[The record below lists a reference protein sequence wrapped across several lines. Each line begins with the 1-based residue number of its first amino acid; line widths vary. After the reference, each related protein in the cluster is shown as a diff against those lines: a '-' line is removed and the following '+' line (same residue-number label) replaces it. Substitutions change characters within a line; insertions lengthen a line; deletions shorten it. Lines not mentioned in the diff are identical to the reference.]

1 MATIIRQ
8 AYIDKI
14 EKYLGKETI
23 IVLVGQRRVGKSYM
37 MKTVRDQKASNPD
50 NNIIYI
56 DKEKREFDS
65 IRNYQDLNQYIDE
78 HFVASKHNYILID
91 EIQDI
96 TEFERSI
103 RSFRTE
109 PNTDIIITGSNAKML
124 SNELSTLIGGRYKE
138 IYIQSL
144 SYKEFLVFH
153 QLPDNDDSLAKYI
166 QYGGLPG
173 LAKIG
178 LEEDDA
184 REYQMDIFHTVLL
197 KNVIMRNRIRN
208 VPFLENLVRFLADN
222 TGKLI
227 SANSIAKYMKSQG
240 ESITSTVIINYI
252 SFLCEAY
259 ILHKVNR
266 FDIHG
271 KRIFET
277 NDKFYFEDNGIRNAL
292 AGGTREG
299 DIEKVIENIIYQ
311 HLIRLGY
318 QVYVGQLQAGE
329 IDFVCTKPD
338 GQRIYVQASYIIADM
353 ATRER
358 EFGNLRAIN
367 DNYPKYVISMTP
379 LLTRNDDNG
388 ITHLHLRKFLKE
400 GLSGTRCKSTK
411 FQTDMQIILRKRP
424 SLPLL
429 KQIKKKRAYLVRAN
443 TETFANFANEK

>member
-1 MATIIRQ
+1 MATIRRQ
-8 AYIDKI
+8 SYIDKI

-23 IVLVGQRRVGKSYM
+23 IVLVGQRRVGKSCILKM
-37 MKTVRDQKASNPD
+37 IRDEKMADSD
-50 NNIIYI
+50 NNVIYI
-56 DKEKREFDS
+56 DKEKWQYDAIQTYR
-65 IRNYQDLNQYIDE
+65 DLNEYIE
-78 HFVASKHNYILID
+78 KHWANDKYNYILID
-91 EIQDI
+91 EVQGIE
-96 TEFERSI
+96 EFERSV

-109 PNTDIIITGSNAKML
+109 PNTDIIITGSNASML

-144 SYKEFLVFH
+144 SYNEFLEFH
-153 QLPDNDDSLAKYI
+153 NLSDNDESLSLYI
-166 QYGGLPG
+166 QYGGMPG

-184 REYQMDIFHTVLL
+184 REYQIDIYHTVLL
-197 KNVIMRNRIRN
+197 KDVIMRHQIRN

-222 TGKLI
+222 IGKLI

-240 ESITSTVIINYI
+240 ESITSSVVINYI

-266 FDIHG
+266 YDIHG
-271 KRIFET
+271 KRVFEN
-277 NDKFYFEDNGIRNAL
+277 NDKFYFEDNGVRNAI

-299 DIEKVIENIIYQ
+299 DIEKVIENIIYE

-329 IDFVCTKPD
+329 IDFVCTKPE
-338 GQRIYVQASYIIADM
+338 GQRIYVQASFIIAEQ

-358 EFGNLRAIN
+358 EFGNLRSIK

-379 LLTRNDDNG
+379 LLTKNDDDG
-388 ITHLHLRKFLKE
+388 ITHIHLRKFLRE
-400 GLSGTRCKSTK
+400 GL
-411 FQTDMQIILRKRP
+411 
-424 SLPLL
+424 
-429 KQIKKKRAYLVRAN
+429 
-443 TETFANFANEK
+443 

>member
-8 AYIDKI
+8 SYIDKI
-14 EKYLGKETI
+14 ERYLGKETI
-23 IVLVGQRRVGKSYM
+23 IVLVGQRRVGKSCM
-37 MKTVRDQKASNPD
+37 MKMIRDRKMAD
-50 NNIIYI
+50 DGNNIIYI
-56 DKEKREFDS
+56 DKEKREFDN
-65 IRNYQDLNQYIDE
+65 IQTYQDLNDYIGL
-78 HFVASKHNYILID
+78 HFQSDKHNYILID

-96 TEFERSI
+96 KEFERSI
-103 RSFRTE
+103 RSYRTE
-109 PNTDIIITGSNAKML
+109 PNTDIIITGSNARML

-144 SYKEFLVFH
+144 SYKEFLEFH
-153 QLPDNDDSLAKYI
+153 QLSDNDEALALYI
-166 QYGGLPG
+166 LYGGLPG

-184 REYQMDIFHTVLL
+184 REYQMDIYHTVLL
-197 KNVIMRNRIRN
+197 KDVIMRNQIRN

-227 SANSIAKYMKSQG
+227 SANSISKYMKSQG
-240 ESITSTVIINYI
+240 ESIASAAITNYI

-266 FDIHG
+266 YDIHG

-277 NDKFYFEDNGIRNAL
+277 NDKFYFEDNGIRNAI

-329 IDFVCTKPD
+329 IDFVCTKP
-338 GQRIYVQASYIIADM
+338 GSERIYVQASYIIYDD

-358 EFGNLRAIN
+358 EFGNLRAIK

-379 LLTRNDDNG
+379 LLTKNDDDG
-388 ITHLHLRKFLKE
+388 ITHLHLRKFLTE
-400 GLSGTRCKSTK
+400 G
-411 FQTDMQIILRKRP
+411 I
-424 SLPLL
+424 
-429 KQIKKKRAYLVRAN
+429 
-443 TETFANFANEK
+443 

>member
-1 MATIIRQ
+1 MATIRRQ
-8 AYIDKI
+8 SYIDKI

-23 IVLVGQRRVGKSYM
+23 IVLVGQRRVGKSCILKM
-37 MKTVRDQKASNPD
+37 IRDDKMADSD
-50 NNIIYI
+50 NNVIYI
-56 DKEKREFDS
+56 DKEKWQYDA
-65 IRNYQDLNQYIDE
+65 IQTYKDLNEYIERYWVND
-78 HFVASKHNYILID
+78 KYNYILID
-91 EIQDI
+91 EVQDI
-96 TEFERSI
+96 EEFERSV

-109 PNTDIIITGSNAKML
+109 PNTDIIITGSNARML

-144 SYKEFLVFH
+144 SYNEFLEFH
-153 QLPDNDDSLAKYI
+153 NLSDNDESLSLYI
-166 QYGGLPG
+166 QYGGMPG

-184 REYQMDIFHTVLL
+184 REYQIDIYHTVLL
-197 KNVIMRNRIRN
+197 KDVIMRNQIRN

-222 TGKLI
+222 IGKLI

-240 ESITSTVIINYI
+240 ESITSSVVINYI

-266 FDIHG
+266 YDIHG
-271 KRIFET
+271 KRVFEN
-277 NDKFYFEDNGIRNAL
+277 NDKFYFEDNGVRNAI

-299 DIEKVIENIIYQ
+299 DIEKVIENIIYE

-329 IDFVCTKPD
+329 IDFVCTKPE
-338 GQRIYVQASYIIADM
+338 GQRIYVQASFIIAEQ

-358 EFGNLRAIN
+358 EFGNLRSIK

-379 LLTRNDDNG
+379 LLTKNDDDG
-388 ITHLHLRKFLKE
+388 ITHIHLRKFLRE
-400 GLSGTRCKSTK
+400 GL
-411 FQTDMQIILRKRP
+411 
-424 SLPLL
+424 
-429 KQIKKKRAYLVRAN
+429 
-443 TETFANFANEK
+443 

>member
-144 SYKEFLVFH
+144 SYEEFLVFH

-197 KNVIMRNRIRN
+197 KDVIMRNRIRN

-358 EFGNLRAIN
+358 VFGNLRAIN

-400 GLSGTRCKSTK
+400 G
-411 FQTDMQIILRKRP
+411 F
-424 SLPLL
+424 
-429 KQIKKKRAYLVRAN
+429 
-443 TETFANFANEK
+443 

>member
-144 SYKEFLVFH
+144 SYEEFLVFH

-197 KNVIMRNRIRN
+197 KDVIMRNQIRN

-379 LLTRNDDNG
+379 LLTHNDDNG

-400 GLSGTRCKSTK
+400 G
-411 FQTDMQIILRKRP
+411 F
-424 SLPLL
+424 
-429 KQIKKKRAYLVRAN
+429 
-443 TETFANFANEK
+443 

>member
-1 MATIIRQ
+1 MATIRRQ
-8 AYIDKI
+8 SYIDKI

-23 IVLVGQRRVGKSYM
+23 IVLVGQRRVGKSCILKM
-37 MKTVRDQKASNPD
+37 IRDEKMADSD
-50 NNIIYI
+50 NNVVYI
-56 DKEKREFDS
+56 DKEKWQYDAIQTYR
-65 IRNYQDLNQYIDE
+65 DLNEYIE
-78 HFVASKHNYILID
+78 KHWANDKYNYILID
-91 EIQDI
+91 EVQDI
-96 TEFERSI
+96 EEFERSV

-109 PNTDIIITGSNAKML
+109 PNTDIIITGSNASML

-144 SYKEFLVFH
+144 SYNEFLEFH
-153 QLPDNDDSLAKYI
+153 NLSDNDESLSLYI
-166 QYGGLPG
+166 QYGGMPG

-184 REYQMDIFHTVLL
+184 REYQIDIYHTVLL
-197 KNVIMRNRIRN
+197 KDVIMRNQIRN

-222 TGKLI
+222 IGKLI

-240 ESITSTVIINYI
+240 ESITSSVVINYI

-266 FDIHG
+266 YDIHG
-271 KRIFET
+271 KRVFEN
-277 NDKFYFEDNGIRNAL
+277 NDKFYFEDNGVRNAI

-299 DIEKVIENIIYQ
+299 DIEKVIENIIYE

-329 IDFVCTKPD
+329 IDFVCTKPE
-338 GQRIYVQASYIIADM
+338 GQRIYVQASFIIAEQ

-358 EFGNLRAIN
+358 EFGNLRSIK

-379 LLTRNDDNG
+379 LLTKNDDDG
-388 ITHLHLRKFLKE
+388 ITHIHLRKFLRE
-400 GLSGTRCKSTK
+400 GL
-411 FQTDMQIILRKRP
+411 
-424 SLPLL
+424 
-429 KQIKKKRAYLVRAN
+429 
-443 TETFANFANEK
+443 

>member
-144 SYKEFLVFH
+144 SYEEFLVFH

-197 KNVIMRNRIRN
+197 KDVIMRNRIRN

-266 FDIHG
+266 FDIHS

-400 GLSGTRCKSTK
+400 G
-411 FQTDMQIILRKRP
+411 F
-424 SLPLL
+424 
-429 KQIKKKRAYLVRAN
+429 
-443 TETFANFANEK
+443 

>member
-144 SYKEFLVFH
+144 SYEEFLVFH

-197 KNVIMRNRIRN
+197 KDVIMRNQIRN

-259 ILHKVNR
+259 FLHKVNR

-400 GLSGTRCKSTK
+400 RL
-411 FQTDMQIILRKRP
+411 
-424 SLPLL
+424 
-429 KQIKKKRAYLVRAN
+429 
-443 TETFANFANEK
+443 

>member
-1 MATIIRQ
+1 MATIRRQ
-8 AYIDKI
+8 SYIDKI

-23 IVLVGQRRVGKSYM
+23 IVLVGQRRVGKSCILKM
-37 MKTVRDQKASNPD
+37 IRDDKMADSD
-50 NNIIYI
+50 NNVIYI
-56 DKEKREFDS
+56 DKEKWQYDAIQTYR
-65 IRNYQDLNQYIDE
+65 DLNEYIEKHWAND
-78 HFVASKHNYILID
+78 KHNYILID
-91 EIQDI
+91 EVQDI
-96 TEFERSI
+96 EEFERSV

-109 PNTDIIITGSNAKML
+109 PNTDIIITGSNASML

-144 SYKEFLVFH
+144 SYNEFLEFH
-153 QLPDNDDSLAKYI
+153 NLSDNDESLSLYI
-166 QYGGLPG
+166 QYGGMPG

-184 REYQMDIFHTVLL
+184 REYQIDIYHTVLL
-197 KNVIMRNRIRN
+197 KDVIMRNQIRN

-222 TGKLI
+222 IGKLI

-240 ESITSTVIINYI
+240 ESITSSVVINYI

-266 FDIHG
+266 YDIHG
-271 KRIFET
+271 KRVFEN
-277 NDKFYFEDNGIRNAL
+277 NDKFYFEDNGVRNAI

-299 DIEKVIENIIYQ
+299 DIEKVIENIIYE

-329 IDFVCTKPD
+329 IDFVCTKPE
-338 GQRIYVQASYIIADM
+338 GQRIYVQASFIIAEQ

-358 EFGNLRAIN
+358 EFGNLRSIK

-379 LLTRNDDNG
+379 LLTKNDDDG
-388 ITHLHLRKFLKE
+388 ITHIHLRKFLRE
-400 GLSGTRCKSTK
+400 GL
-411 FQTDMQIILRKRP
+411 
-424 SLPLL
+424 
-429 KQIKKKRAYLVRAN
+429 
-443 TETFANFANEK
+443 

>member
-65 IRNYQDLNQYIDE
+65 IRNYQDLNLYIDE

-144 SYKEFLVFH
+144 SYEEFLVFH

-197 KNVIMRNRIRN
+197 KDVIMRNRIRN

-271 KRIFET
+271 KRILET

-400 GLSGTRCKSTK
+400 GL
-411 FQTDMQIILRKRP
+411 
-424 SLPLL
+424 
-429 KQIKKKRAYLVRAN
+429 
-443 TETFANFANEK
+443 

>member
-144 SYKEFLVFH
+144 SYEEFLVFH

-197 KNVIMRNRIRN
+197 KNVIMRNQIRN

-318 QVYVGQLQAGE
+318 QVYVGQQQAGE

-358 EFGNLRAIN
+358 KFGNLRAIN

-400 GLSGTRCKSTK
+400 G
-411 FQTDMQIILRKRP
+411 F
-424 SLPLL
+424 
-429 KQIKKKRAYLVRAN
+429 
-443 TETFANFANEK
+443 

>member
-144 SYKEFLVFH
+144 SYEEFLVFH

-197 KNVIMRNRIRN
+197 KNVIMRNQIRN

-329 IDFVCTKPD
+329 INFVCTKPD

-400 GLSGTRCKSTK
+400 G
-411 FQTDMQIILRKRP
+411 F
-424 SLPLL
+424 
-429 KQIKKKRAYLVRAN
+429 
-443 TETFANFANEK
+443 

>member
-56 DKEKREFDS
+56 DKEKREFDC

-144 SYKEFLVFH
+144 SYEEFLVFH

-197 KNVIMRNRIRN
+197 KDVIMRNQIRN

-353 ATRER
+353 ATREM

-400 GLSGTRCKSTK
+400 G
-411 FQTDMQIILRKRP
+411 F
-424 SLPLL
+424 
-429 KQIKKKRAYLVRAN
+429 
-443 TETFANFANEK
+443 

>member
-109 PNTDIIITGSNAKML
+109 PNTDIISTGSNAKML

-400 GLSGTRCKSTK
+400 GL
-411 FQTDMQIILRKRP
+411 
-424 SLPLL
+424 
-429 KQIKKKRAYLVRAN
+429 
-443 TETFANFANEK
+443 

>member
-8 AYIDKI
+8 SYIDKI
-14 EKYLGKETI
+14 ERYLGKETI
-23 IVLVGQRRVGKSYM
+23 IVLVGQRRVGKSYILKM
-37 MKTVRDQKASNPD
+37 ICDRKKADEN

-56 DKEKREFDS
+56 DKEKREFDD
-65 IRNYQDLNQYIDE
+65 IQTYQDLNNYIGQ
-78 HFVASKHNYILID
+78 HFLSDKHNYVLID

-96 TEFERSI
+96 KEFERSI
-103 RSFRTE
+103 RSYRTE
-109 PNTDIIITGSNAKML
+109 PNTDIIITGSNARML

-144 SYKEFLVFH
+144 SYNAFLEFHHLT
-153 QLPDNDDSLAKYI
+153 DNDESLTQYI

-178 LEEDDA
+178 LDEDDA
-184 REYQMDIFHTVLL
+184 REYQMDIYHTVLL
-197 KNVIMRNRIRN
+197 KDVIMRNKIRN

-266 FDIHG
+266 YDIHG

-277 NDKFYFEDNGIRNAL
+277 NDKFYFEDNGIRNAI

-318 QVYVGQLQAGE
+318 QVYVGQLQAAE
-329 IDFVCTKPD
+329 IDFVCTKP
-338 GQRIYVQASYIIADM
+338 GGERIYVQASYIIADN

-358 EFGNLRAIN
+358 EFGNLRLIK

-379 LLTRNDDNG
+379 LLTKNDDGG
-388 ITHLHLRKFLKE
+388 ITHLHLRKFLAE
-400 GLSGTRCKSTK
+400 GL
-411 FQTDMQIILRKRP
+411 
-424 SLPLL
+424 
-429 KQIKKKRAYLVRAN
+429 
-443 TETFANFANEK
+443 